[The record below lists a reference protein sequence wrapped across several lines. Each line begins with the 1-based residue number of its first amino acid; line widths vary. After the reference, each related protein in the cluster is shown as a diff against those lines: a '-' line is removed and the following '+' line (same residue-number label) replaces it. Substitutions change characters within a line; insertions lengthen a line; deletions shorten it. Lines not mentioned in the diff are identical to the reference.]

1 MWKILAKNMERYQ
14 SSKELRLTYK
24 QLRDEAPTDLR
35 NSKSRDIV
43 SNVLALLESD
53 FKGAN
58 IFLCY
63 YPFGSEIDLLPLYEK
78 LLDEGKSLYFPIS
91 DTKNHLL
98 HFYQIFDLEKD
109 FHVGAYNIL
118 EPNDTLKA
126 FEYDIDQDIICVT
139 PGLIFDRA
147 FNRIGYGAGFYDR
160 FLYDKPN
167 IIKLAPCFES
177 HLLASIPSKVHDIK
191 MDIIIT
197 ENEVLKGD
205 KL

>member
-1 MWKILAKNMERYQ
+1 MERYQ

-98 HFYQIFDLEKD
+98 HFYQISDLKKD

-118 EPNDTLKA
+118 EPNATLKA
-126 FEYDIDQDIICVT
+126 FEYDIDQHIICVT

-160 FLYDKPN
+160 FLEDKNLVKIAMCFNNQLRSSIPTCEHDVKMN
-167 IIKLAPCFES
+167 II
-177 HLLASIPSKVHDIK
+177 V
-191 MDIIIT
+191 T
-197 ENEVLKGD
+197 EDEVLKGD
-205 KL
+205 RL

>member
-1 MWKILAKNMERYQ
+1 MERYQ

-24 QLRDEAPTDLR
+24 QLRDEAPIDLR
-35 NSKSRDIV
+35 NCKSKAIV

-63 YPFGSEIDLLPLYEK
+63 YPFGSEINLLPLYEK
-78 LLDEGKSLYFPIS
+78 LLAEGRLLYFPVSDAKNHRLYFYKIS
-91 DTKNHLL
+91 DLK
-98 HFYQIFDLEKD
+98 KD
-109 FHVGAYNIL
+109 FHVGAYNIM
-118 EPNDTLKA
+118 EPNDTLKV
-126 FEYDIDQDIICVT
+126 FEYDINQNIICIT

-160 FLYDKPN
+160 FLSDKPN

-177 HLLASIPSKVHDIK
+177 QLLASIPSQAHDIK

>member
-1 MWKILAKNMERYQ
+1 MERYQ

-43 SNVLALLESD
+43 SNVLALLEFD

-98 HFYQIFDLEKD
+98 HFYQIFDLKKD

-126 FEYDIDQDIICVT
+126 FEYDINQHIICVT

-177 HLLASIPSKVHDIK
+177 HLLASIPSKAHDIK